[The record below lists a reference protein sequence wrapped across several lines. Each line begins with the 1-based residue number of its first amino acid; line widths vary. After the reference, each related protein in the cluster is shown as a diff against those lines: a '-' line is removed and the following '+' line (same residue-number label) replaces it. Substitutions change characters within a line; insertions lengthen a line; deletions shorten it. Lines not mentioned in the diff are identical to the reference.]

1 MCARVEPSLVFTP
14 SEALNVRGES
24 FCYLPRGPKVS
35 RVLIY
40 SLSFVLVREHAGGAY
55 HQGLSSTGNYYGL
68 RGATPTVRTDVTS
81 TREKSYRSASRSH
94 GVSQTQVCGVLPRGS
109 RPRDQSIHSK
119 KKNRV
124 CPDRWITLVRIQ
136 PFHGSGHDGQQE
148 AILKYQL
155 CTQNKTC

>member
-68 RGATPTVRTDVTS
+68 REATPTVRTDVTS

-124 CPDRWITLVRIQ
+124 CPDR
-136 PFHGSGHDGQQE
+136 
-148 AILKYQL
+148 
-155 CTQNKTC
+155 